1 MHIATDFTADTDTN
15 IAAHTFADTAADTAT
30 MAHIHANIAAH
41 TTNAATIARAHTAAD
56 TTPHCAHCALCWI
69 VVDMR
74 GRLQEGV
81 HHLAAEAR

>member
-1 MHIATDFTADTDTN
+1 MHSTAHSFTHGTAHTDTH
-15 IAAHTFADTAADTAT
+15 HTANSFDADQLACAC
-30 MAHIHANIAAH
+30 AAH

-56 TTPHCAHCALCWI
+56 TTPHCAYCALCWI